1 MKILDL
7 HLLAYGPFTDTHL
20 DLSGGSEGLHII
32 FGPNEAGKS
41 SALRALRALL
51 YGVPERTGDDFI
63 HDRTDLRVG
72 GMLRGVDGGELQCYR
87 RKGRKDTLLDANG
100 NPVEEDRLTRLLGGV
115 AEPLFE
121 RLFGIDHEALVSG
134 GQALLAERGREAE
147 ALFGTGLG
155 STAIHTFLEALDRE
169 TQSLFAPRASKPLIN
184 AGISRLKEIEAR
196 QRDVSL
202 TARHWD
208 DARKAMRNAVRQ
220 LEEIDTQLAD
230 AGKRRSA
237 LERIRR
243 TMPGLARR
251 AQLQEQLANI
261 GDVPTLDE
269 NFGSRREDAV
279 SKRRIAAESRS
290 KALTRL
296 EGLRQDASGL
306 EVSEDLLAE
315 VEAIDELR
323 ERLGGYRKAA
333 RDKPGLVARRETLL
347 EQARQ
352 RFAEIRPDLSKE
364 DFESL
369 RPLLARRRRTTELGG
384 RQEARESGVRQAR
397 KNQADAEGKLAASRE
412 LLGQLPAP
420 IDYDG
425 LQKAVDEARRA
436 GDVDSAIE
444 EATANLVR
452 HQQTCEDE
460 LSALGLWDGGVSDLV
475 TAPLPGAETIRSFS
489 ESCQSIEDEVRQLE
503 KTCAEAGKEAQQIE
517 VSLEALRLAG
527 AVPTE
532 AELHDARQHRDL
544 GWRLLRRH
552 WVDGEDVKS
561 ESEQYAQGRALH
573 DAFEGEV
580 IAADEISDRLRRE
593 SRRVHDQASG
603 QAKLEDCRK
612 RATEAEA
619 ALAAIAHRRQELDQ
633 SWQDVWSP
641 CGIAPFL
648 PREMA
653 NWLDRALRLRERAA
667 QGTDLH
673 NRVDDL
679 KRVRDTQRRNLA
691 SALAVCGEPQEEPR
705 EIEQLRVILDHA
717 ESRLRAIEKTER
729 RRVSLQEETVELEE
743 SVRRLA
749 GMAGSAEAEL
759 TAWTSEW
766 AALMLELGREERS
779 TPGEV
784 SDYLEA
790 IAAALKLNGEAREL
804 QLRIAGID
812 EEAQAFKRDAEKL
825 VERLAPELKDLSAND
840 TAVQLS
846 AHLDTER
853 QAKSRLDELEKQSR
867 QAESEVRE
875 TEAIIGAA
883 DEALEE
889 LCRQA
894 NCNGPDELQAVEK
907 RFNEKLQLTQQLR
920 EVESELVEGGDG
932 LGISALQDEVDQV
945 DRDSVVSELNALMQ
959 QIEHELRPARE
970 IQLEVKIS
978 AEREFEAMAGGSAAS
993 ELAEEAQQTLAELR
1007 GHADRY
1013 ARLKLAS
1020 RLLRD
1025 EIERFRRQHR
1035 DPILTRASAFYKT
1048 LTCGSLVA
1056 IETDFDESDKPVLV
1070 GVRPNGR
1077 RLRVEAMSTG
1087 TRDQLYLALRLATL
1101 DHYID
1106 SSEPLPFVVD
1116 DILIQFDD
1124 YRARATLGALAGFS
1138 SRTQVILFTHHRRVV
1153 DEAVGLENAS
1163 GRVYVHELTTSQD

>member
-7 HLLAYGPFTDTHL
+7 HLLAYGPFTDSHL

-63 HDRTDLRVG
+63 HDKTDLRVG
-72 GMLRGVDGGELQCYR
+72 GVLRGADGSELQCYR

-100 NPVEEDRLTRLLGGV
+100 DPVAEERLTRLLGGI

-134 GQALLAERGREAE
+134 GQALLVERGREAE

-155 STAIHTFLEALDRE
+155 STAIHTFLETLDRE
-169 TQSLFAPRASKPLIN
+169 SQSLFAPRASKPLIN
-184 AGISRLKEIEAR
+184 AGISRLKEIEAQ

-208 DARKAMRNAVRQ
+208 DARKAVRSAARQ
-220 LEEIDTQLAD
+220 LEEIDKQLAD
-230 AGKRRSA
+230 AEKRRSA

-251 AQLQEQLANI
+251 VQLQEQLANI

-269 NFGSRREDAV
+269 NFGSRREAAI

-352 RFAEIRPDLSKE
+352 RFADLRPDLSTE
-364 DFESL
+364 DLESL

-384 RQEARESGVRQAR
+384 RQEALESGVRQAR
-397 KNQADAEGKLAASRE
+397 KNREDTEGKLAASRE
-412 LLGQLPAP
+412 ELGHLPAP
-420 IDYDG
+420 IDYDV

-436 GDVDSAIE
+436 GDVDGAIE
-444 EATANLVR
+444 ETTANLVR
-452 HQQTCEDE
+452 HQKTCEGE
-460 LSALGLWDGGVSDLV
+460 LSALGLWDAGVSDLV
-475 TAPLPGAETIRSFS
+475 TAPLPGEEPIRRFS
-489 ESCQSIEDEVRQLE
+489 ESYQKIDDEVRQLE
-503 KTCAEAGKEAQQIE
+503 KTREEAGKETQQIE
-517 VSLEALRLAG
+517 VSLKALRLAG

-532 AELHDARQHRDL
+532 AELFGARQHRDL

-552 WVDGEDVKS
+552 WIDGEDVKS
-561 ESEQYAQGRALH
+561 ESEQYAEGRALH
-573 DAFEGEV
+573 EAFEEEV
-580 IAADEISDRLRRE
+580 ITSDEISDRLRRE
-593 SRRVHDQASG
+593 SQRVHDQASG

-612 RATEAEA
+612 RATEVAA
-619 ALAAIAHRRQELDQ
+619 ALEAIALRRQELDQ
-633 SWQDVWSP
+633 SWQEVWSP
-641 CGIAPFL
+641 CGIAPFP

-653 NWLDRALRLRERAA
+653 NWLDKALRLRERAER
-667 QGTDLH
+667 GTDLR
-673 NRVDDL
+673 NGADDL

-691 SALAVCGEPQEEPR
+691 SALAACGEPQEESPH
-705 EIEQLRVILDHA
+705 IEQLRKILDHA
-717 ESRLRAIEKTER
+717 ESRLRAIEKVER
-729 RRVSLQEETVELEE
+729 RRVTLQQEIEELEE
-743 SVRRLA
+743 SVRQLVGRA
-749 GMAGSAEAEL
+749 ASAEAEL
-759 TAWTSEW
+759 TSWTSEW

-790 IAAALKLNGEAREL
+790 IAAALKLNDEAKEL
-804 QLRIAGID
+804 QLRIDGID
-812 EEAQAFKRDAEKL
+812 EEAQAFERDAKKL
-825 VERLAPELKDLSAND
+825 VERLAPELKVLPASDS
-840 TAVQLS
+840 AVQLN
-846 AHLDTER
+846 ARLGTQR
-853 QAKSRLDELEKQSR
+853 QAKSRLDELDKQSR

-875 TEAIIGAA
+875 TEATIGAA
-883 DEALEE
+883 DEVLEE

-894 NCNGPDELQAVEK
+894 NCKSPDELQAVEK
-907 RFNEKLQLTQQLR
+907 RFNEHMQLTQQLR

-932 LGISALQDEVDQV
+932 LGIGALQDEVDKV
-945 DRDSVVSELNALMQ
+945 DRDSVVSELNTLVQ

-970 IQLEVKIS
+970 TQLEVKIRV
-978 AEREFEAMAGGSAAS
+978 EREFEAMAGGSEAS
-993 ELAEEAQQTLAELR
+993 ALAEEAQQTLAELR

-1101 DHYID
+1101 DHYVD

-1124 YRARATLGALAGFS
+1124 YRARATLGALAKFS

-1153 DEAVGLENAS
+1153 NEAVGLEGAS
-1163 GRVYVHELTTSQD
+1163 DRVYVHELTTAQD